1 MTEKQQLD
9 AELTEVLKHLPAGSL
24 TRSTPI
30 IRGAPC

>member
-9 AELTEVLKHLPAGSL
+9 AELTEILKHLTAGNL

-30 IRGAPC
+30 IRGVPC